1 MQCMEYRCSAV
12 SAWGSLMGLTISA
25 PDHITVPSR
34 GPAVTLS
41 VTQTTTEG
49 VLPAIGLV
57 AAPTAPGM
65 ARC

>member
-1 MQCMEYRCSAV
+1 
-12 SAWGSLMGLTISA
+12 
-25 PDHITVPSR
+25 
-34 GPAVTLS
+34 LS

-49 VLPAIGLV
+49 VLPGVAAAIGLV